1 MRKIG
6 WGLVAVA
13 VLAATTLLVRRLLV
27 TDRQR
32 VARVVGRLQRHLER
46 RDAASFC
53 LLLSDDYTDAHGHNR
68 AAMREALTG
77 GLPQLETLSV
87 RVEALEVEV
96 AGASARVEFVARTVA
111 RGRGRRSAWRWT
123 TPVRLRLRKR
133 EREWRV
139 CGAEYR
145 LPGSLRY

>member
-1 MRKIG
+1 VRKIG
-6 WGLVAVA
+6 WVLIAAVA
-13 VLAATTLLVRRLLV
+13 LAATTLLVRRLLV

-53 LLLSDDYTDAHGHNR
+53 LLLSEDYADAHGHNR
-68 AAMREALTG
+68 AAMREALTS
-77 GLPQLETLSV
+77 GLPQLETLSM
-87 RVEALEVEV
+87 RVEALEIEV
-96 AGASARVEFVARTVA
+96 TGATARAEFVARTEA
-111 RGRGRRSAWRWT
+111 RGRGRQSAWRWT

-133 EREWRV
+133 EGEWRV
-139 CGAEYR
+139 CAAEYR